1 MRIVVAEQRNAQKSL
16 ATAPRLRRARWKE
29 PRLLLG
35 LLMVAVSIVGILMLV
50 NAMDERSGV
59 YVARTDITLGEPV
72 TEANADIIQVQLGES
87 LRHYL
92 PAEPET
98 LEGVRANTYIGAG
111 QLIARD
117 FITRSDLGSRR
128 PINIDLPVDLSPA
141 ITPGSR
147 VDVWIAQREPGT
159 ATYGTP
165 ELLANLMEV
174 SARNE
179 RAAGL
184 VGQRGVNL
192 ELLVESEHLEPLL
205 QALANESRIIV
216 VYNPAGEP
224 R

>member
-1 MRIVVAEQRNAQKSL
+1 MTTEQDGARRSL
-16 ATAPRLRRARWKE
+16 TQTPRVRRARWRE

-35 LLMVAVSIVGILMLV
+35 FALVALSIVGIIGLI

-59 YVARTDITLGEPV
+59 YVATQDISLGEPL
-72 TEANADIIQVQLGES
+72 TENNVQILQVQLGES
-87 LRHYL
+87 LQHYL
-92 PAEPET
+92 PAE
-98 LEGVRANTYIGAG
+98 LDGVEQLRANTFIGAG
-111 QLIARD
+111 QLIAHD
-117 FITRSDLGSRR
+117 FIARSELGSRR
-128 PINIDLPVDLSPA
+128 PINIDLPVDLSAA

-165 ELLANLMEV
+165 ALLANLVEV
-174 SARNE
+174 SDRTE

-192 ELLVESEHLEPLL
+192 ELLVEPEYLEPLL

-216 VYNPAGEP
+216 VYNPAGESQ
-224 R
+224 

>member
-1 MRIVVAEQRNAQKSL
+1 MVAEQRSVHKSA
-16 ATAPRLRRARWKE
+16 ATAPRLRRAGWKE

-35 LLMVAVSIVGILMLV
+35 LLLVAASIVGIVFLV
-50 NAMDERSGV
+50 NAMDERTGV
-59 YVARTDITLGEPV
+59 YVAKTDITLGEPITDTN
-72 TEANADIIQVQLGES
+72 TEVVQVQLGES

-92 PAEPET
+92 PAADGAMD
-98 LEGVRANTYIGAG
+98 GVRANTYIGAG
-111 QLIARD
+111 QLIAQD
-117 FITRSDLGSRR
+117 FITRSELGSRR

-147 VDVWIAQREPGT
+147 VDVWIAQREPGS

-174 SARNE
+174 SARSE

-192 ELLVESEHLEPLL
+192 ELLVEPDHLEPLL

-216 VYNPAGEP
+216 VYNPAGDS